1 MTRLTVDQLVQTL
14 RECAGEDEPESLSVA
29 VLDVPFDDLGYDS
42 LAVLNTVRQIEAD
55 HGIELGDDILDV
67 TPTPRALLEAVNL
80 RLARLDPREA
90 VPSAE

>member
-1 MTRLTVDQLVQTL
+1 MTRFTIDQLVQTL

-29 VLDVPFDDLGYDS
+29 ILDVPFDDLGYDS

-55 HGIELGDDILDV
+55 YAIEIGDDILGV
-67 TPTPRALLEAVNL
+67 TPTPRALLAAVNL
-80 RLARLDPREA
+80 LLAGLDARGA